1 MKRAFRIARAI
12 LVLAALLALVA
23 LLRHTDARRLWALI
37 ASRGPVMV
45 LALVPFLVAMAV
57 DTAGWRL
64 VLRQIGHRLRYL
76 PLLRIRLV
84 SEGAMLSLPGGSL
97 AAEALKPVLL
107 KQLHEVPVSAGTA
120 SVVIKKSL
128 VVLSNSVYLGLGLL
142 VGSGI
147 IRAAAPTAAPALITA
162 ALVGAITC
170 FLLGAG
176 AILTLALRAGPWWRR
191 KPARLAG
198 TAELASSFFRRRSST
213 RVTCFTLFLV
223 VWLIEA
229 METFAIARL
238 LGLPLTPAG
247 ALAFES
253 LIALGRAVGFVLP
266 AGLGIQDLGHVML
279 ARVVGPAAGADAAT
293 MGAALILTKRS
304 KEVFWIVTGALL
316 LSGTSKQ
323 ETGHERAA

>member
-1 MKRAFRIARAI
+1 
-12 LVLAALLALVA
+12 VL
-23 LLRHTDARRLWALI
+23 
-37 ASRGPVMV
+37 G
-45 LALVPFLVAMAV
+45 
-57 DTAGWRL
+57 
-64 VLRQIGHRLRYL
+64 QIGHRLRYL

-97 AAEALKPVLL
+97 AAEALKPMLL
-107 KQLHEVPVSAGTA
+107 EQLHAVPVSAGTA

-128 VVLSNSVYLGLGLL
+128 VVLSNSVYLGVGLL

-147 IRAAAPTAAPALITA
+147 IRAAAPSAAHALLIA
-162 ALVGAITC
+162 AVVGAITC
-170 FLLGAG
+170 FVLGAG
-176 AILTLALRAGPWWRR
+176 AIVVLRGGPWWRR
-191 KPARLAG
+191 RLARLAT
-198 TAELASSFFRRRSST
+198 TADLASSFFRGRSRT
-213 RVTCFTLFLV
+213 RVTCFMLFLV

-253 LIALGRAVGFVLP
+253 LIALGRAVGFFLP
-266 AGLGIQDLGHVML
+266 GGVGIQDLGHLLL

-323 ETGHERAA
+323 ETANERAA

>member
-1 MKRAFRIARAI
+1 MNRAVRIARGI
-12 LVLAALLALVA
+12 LVLAAVGALVA

-37 ASRGPVMV
+37 AGRGPVML

-64 VLRQIGHRLRYL
+64 VLGQIGQRLRYL

-97 AAEALKPVLL
+97 AAEALKPMLL
-107 KQLHEVPVSAGTA
+107 KQLHAIPVAAGTA

-147 IRAAAPTAAPALITA
+147 IRAAAPAAAPALITA
-162 ALVGAITC
+162 AVIGACSC
-170 FLLGAG
+170 FVLGGG
-176 AILTLALRAGPWWRR
+176 AILTLALRGGSWWRR
-191 KPARLAG
+191 RTARLGA
-198 TAELASSFFRRRSST
+198 TADLASSFFRGRSLT
-213 RVTCFTLFLV
+213 RVTCFTIFLA

-253 LIALGRAVGFVLP
+253 LIALGRAVGFFLP
-266 AGLGIQDLGHVML
+266 AGLGIQDLGHLLL
-279 ARVVGPAAGADAAT
+279 ARVVGPTAGVDPAT

-316 LSGTSKQ
+316 LSGASKQ
-323 ETGHERAA
+323 QTPR

>member
-1 MKRAFRIARAI
+1 MNRIFRIARVI
-12 LVLAALLALVA
+12 LVLAALGALVT
-23 LLRHTDARRLWALI
+23 LLRHTDARRLWTLI
-37 ASRGPVMV
+37 AARGPVML

-97 AAEALKPVLL
+97 AAEALKPMLL
-107 KQLHEVPVSAGTA
+107 KRLHEIPVTAGTA

-162 ALVGAITC
+162 AIIGAISC
-170 FLLGAG
+170 FVLGAG
-176 AILTLALRAGPWWRR
+176 AILTLALRGGPWKRV
-191 KPARLAG
+191 AA
-198 TAELASSFFRRRSST
+198 TADLASSFFRRRSLT
-213 RVTCFTLFLV
+213 RVTCFTIFLV

-229 METFAIARL
+229 AETFAIARL

-253 LIALGRAVGFVLP
+253 LIALGRAVGFFLP
-266 AGLGIQDLGHVML
+266 AGLGIQDLGHLLL

-323 ETGHERAA
+323 DIGDERAA

>member
-1 MKRAFRIARAI
+1 MTRAVRFARAI
-12 LVLAALLALVA
+12 LVVAALVALLA
-23 LLRHTDARRLWALI
+23 LLRHTDARRTWAVFS
-37 ASRGPVMV
+37 ARGPMML

-57 DTAGWRL
+57 DTAGWRM
-64 VLRQIGHRLRYL
+64 VLGQIGHRLRYL

-97 AAEALKPVLL
+97 AAEALKPMLL
-107 KQLHEVPVSAGTA
+107 KQLHAIPVSAGTA

-128 VVLSNSVYLGLGLL
+128 VVLSNSVYLGIGLL

-147 IRAAAPTAAPALITA
+147 IRAAAPSAAPALLTA
-162 ALVGAITC
+162 AVIGAITC
-170 FLLGAG
+170 FVLGAG
-176 AILTLALRAGPWWRR
+176 AILALRGGPWWRR
-191 KPARLAG
+191 RLARLAA
-198 TAELASSFFRRRSST
+198 TTDLASSFFRGRSRT

-253 LIALGRAVGFVLP
+253 LIALGRAVGFFLP
-266 AGLGIQDLGHVML
+266 AGLGIQDLGHLLL

-323 ETGHERAA
+323 ETGNERAA